1 LDNNTLFNPD
11 GSAVGNAGVLD
22 TTQTSSRQ
30 IQFGLKL
37 MF

>member
-1 LDNNTLFNPD
+1 VFSGTQFNP
-11 GSAVGNAGVLD
+11 SAGLITV
-22 TTQTSSRQ
+22 TTTSSRQ